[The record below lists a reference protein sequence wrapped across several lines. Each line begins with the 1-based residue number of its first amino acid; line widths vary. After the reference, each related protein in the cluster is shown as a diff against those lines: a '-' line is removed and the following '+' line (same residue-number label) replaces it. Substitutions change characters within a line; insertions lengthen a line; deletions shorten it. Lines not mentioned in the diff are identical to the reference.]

1 MAPTAPIGADRM
13 SVSTPERT
21 RRRGIRITGLQAGI
35 VLALVG
41 VGLGAFFEVR
51 PPDAYGICMACHGR
65 DLVDSVANTVTGSNL
80 TVAPASLVFPLLTV
94 VGVLIG
100 AFIAAIVSGEFRFRR
115 PVRPLRSFVYGIL
128 VMNFAL
134 LAAACSIRLLLR
146 TSAGDLLG
154 LIGFLAM
161 AAGVVL
167 ATVWLR
173 RQALR

>member
-1 MAPTAPIGADRM
+1 MTTATR
-13 SVSTPERT
+13 ERAT
-21 RRRGIRITGLQAGI
+21 RRGIRVTGLQAGI

-41 VGLGAFFEVR
+41 VGLGSFFEVR
-51 PPDAYGICMACHGR
+51 PPDAYGVCMACHGR
-65 DLVDSVANTVTGSNL
+65 DLVASVANTLTGSQL

-94 VGVLIG
+94 VGVIAG
-100 AFIAAIVSGEFRFRR
+100 GFIAAVVSGEFRFRR
-115 PVRPLRSFVYGIL
+115 PARPLRSFVHGVL

-173 RQALR
+173 RRALR

>member
-1 MAPTAPIGADRM
+1 MT
-13 SVSTPERT
+13 VSAPERT
-21 RRRGIRITGLQAGI
+21 RRDIRVTGLQAGI

-41 VGLGAFFEVR
+41 VGLGAFFQVR
-51 PPDAYGICMACHGR
+51 PPDAYGVCMACHGR
-65 DLVDSVANTVTGSNL
+65 DLVDSVANTLTGSRL

-94 VGVLIG
+94 VGVVIG
-100 AFIAAIVSGEFRFRR
+100 GFIAAVVSGEFRFRR
-115 PVRPLRSFVYGIL
+115 PTRPLRNFAYGVL

-146 TSAGDLLG
+146 TSAGDVLG

-161 AAGVVL
+161 AAGVLL

-173 RQALR
+173 RRALR

>member
-1 MAPTAPIGADRM
+1 MT
-13 SVSTPERT
+13 VSAPERT
-21 RRRGIRITGLQAGI
+21 RRGIRVTGLQAGI

-41 VGLGAFFEVR
+41 VGLGAFFQVR
-51 PPDAYGICMACHGR
+51 PPDAYGVCMACHGR
-65 DLVDSVANTVTGSNL
+65 DLVDSVANTLTGSRL

-94 VGVLIG
+94 VGVVIG
-100 AFIAAIVSGEFRFRR
+100 GFIAAVVSGEFRFRR
-115 PVRPLRSFVYGIL
+115 PTRPRRSFAYGVL

-146 TSAGDLLG
+146 TSAGDVLG

-161 AAGVVL
+161 AAGVLL

-173 RQALR
+173 RRALR

>member
-1 MAPTAPIGADRM
+1 MTVAAPP
-13 SVSTPERT
+13 RT
-21 RRRGIRITGLQAGI
+21 RRTGLRVTGVQAGI

-51 PPDAYGICMACHGR
+51 PPDAYGVCMACHGR
-65 DLVDSVANTVTGSNL
+65 DLANSVVNSVLGTRL
-80 TVAPASLVFPLLTV
+80 TVAPASLVFPVLTV
-94 VGVLIG
+94 IGVLIG
-100 AFIAAIVSGEFRFRR
+100 AFTAAVVSGEFRWRKPSR
-115 PVRPLRSFVYGIL
+115 PARSFIYGVV
-128 VMNFAL
+128 VMNAAL

-146 TSAGDLLG
+146 TAAGDIVG
-154 LIGFLAM
+154 LVGFLAM

>member
-1 MAPTAPIGADRM
+1 MT
-13 SVSTPERT
+13 VSAPERT

-35 VLALVG
+35 VLAIVG

-51 PPDAYGICMACHGR
+51 PPDAYGVCMACHGR
-65 DLVDSVANTVTGSNL
+65 DLVGSVANTLTGSRL

-94 VGVLIG
+94 IGVIIG
-100 AFIAAIVSGEFRFRR
+100 GFIAAVVSGEFRFRR
-115 PVRPLRSFVYGIL
+115 PANPLRSFVYGLL

-161 AAGVVL
+161 AAGIVL

>member
-1 MAPTAPIGADRM
+1 MT
-13 SVSTPERT
+13 VSAPERT
-21 RRRGIRITGLQAGI
+21 RRGIRVTGLQAGI

-41 VGLGAFFEVR
+41 VGLGAFFQVR
-51 PPDAYGICMACHGR
+51 PPDAYGVCMACHGR
-65 DLVDSVANTVTGSNL
+65 DLVDSVTNTLTGSRL

-94 VGVLIG
+94 VGVVIG
-100 AFIAAIVSGEFRFRR
+100 GFIAAVVSGEFRFRR
-115 PVRPLRSFVYGIL
+115 PTRALRSFAYGVL

-146 TSAGDLLG
+146 TSAGDPLG

-173 RQALR
+173 RRALR